1 VAPGEDGSERPAARS
16 EVALAGDIEAPLV
29 DDTGGVAPVEAAV
42 LEHAEADTR
51 SPPASVI
58 EETIARF
65 KYFPSQN

>member
-1 VAPGEDGSERPAARS
+1 
-16 EVALAGDIEAPLV
+16 VALAGDIEAPLV

-42 LEHAEADTR
+42 PEHAEADTR